1 VTLKIASFDFR
12 QLRRAGRSQDAEAA
26 SGSLHV
32 TWRSVRSDVVPRVL
46 WGLPE
51 NIAADI
57 RLVGP
62 WRSLSGSCNGPL
74 RTSTCMVTRQPSV
87 QITWRPTSAA
97 LADIRSRRT
106 MPLACGGARP
116 ASSAVRAE
124 PASVPVS
131 FGPPGYSPTTD
142 LAWFGSAV
150 QRHWRANKP
159 VRHRQ
164 RRPRAH
170 GRSQDI
176 SEISRFATSAGLTGW
191 IPVLAGLVSECVTEA
206 SAVSDFQMVS
216 ASGPIASTRAS
227 RKYGLGLRQ
236 IHLVRPCEVRVL
248 RRQYADGDP
257 SRGRRRRLL
266 QHQLDVIPELVP

>member
-1 VTLKIASFDFR
+1 
-12 QLRRAGRSQDAEAA
+12 
-26 SGSLHV
+26 
-32 TWRSVRSDVVPRVL
+32 
-46 WGLPE
+46 
-51 NIAADI
+51 
-57 RLVGP
+57 
-62 WRSLSGSCNGPL
+62 
-74 RTSTCMVTRQPSV
+74 MVTRQPSV

-106 MPLACGGARP
+106 MPSACGGARP

-131 FGPPGYSPTTD
+131 FGPPGCSPTTD
-142 LAWFGSAV
+142 LARFGSAV
-150 QRHWRANKP
+150 QRRSRANKP

-164 RRPRAH
+164 RRPRAQ
-170 GRSQDI
+170 GRSKDI

-266 QHQLDVIPELVP
+266 QHQLDVIPELVSVAVGAPDVAQAEQPGQRRRHSGEPAHRRPRRRSRRGCRST